1 MALFPTDATYTL
13 NATTY
18 SMTNRR
24 PDRNYSYSQS
34 FENATF
40 TSQVGYER
48 RRQIS
53 RRRKRTFTFG
63 FTNITGVYKAAI
75 ENFYNNRGG
84 PFEAFE
90 FDLSYAGQSGT
101 IIVRFEGNL
110 NIVQVVATYNE
121 LTDIYNV
128 TFTLQETFS

>member
-1 MALFPTDATYTL
+1 
-13 NATTY
+13 
-18 SMTNRR
+18 MTNRR

-101 IIVRFEGNL
+101 IIVRFEGSL
-110 NIVQVVATYNE
+110 NIVQVVATDNE

>member
-101 IIVRFEGNL
+101 IIVRFEGSL
-110 NIVQVVATYNE
+110 NIVQVVATDNE